1 MKKWTPEED
10 AVLRETLRSGGTLE
24 DVAEKLGRSWDSVEG
39 RCRIL
44 GMSRTGEICPQRANA
59 YRLREE
65 RREQAKA
72 RALKNKRERNLGGF
86 WQAAGLEG
94 RRGTHSGPP
103 VVTPDRY
110 PLPHATLTAA
120 LCGDP
125 PPGRSALDRMR
136 QAAE

>member
-86 WQAAGLEG
+86 WQAAGMG
-94 RRGTHSGPP
+94 RNGQQPHP

-110 PLPHATLTAA
+110 PLPHTNLTAA
-120 LCGDP
+120 FCGDP